1 MSFLAPQA
9 YTKETLAKAFDW
21 LQHQPPEVAQAA
33 TTPDNLVAI
42 YMKAQRAGHLGAGL
56 GNGLSGQ
63 LNLDVEAPVSSKK
76 FLDDLKSLKKEM
88 APFEEATPTSKPEVR
103 PEVQHSVH
111 RIESS
116 SPMTPPSFSAPQMYV
131 RETASFTRETA
142 QSTSL
147 QLDARSLEAVTEI
160 QNRFNLSSPQEALR
174 MLVTVGHKH
183 IAHWP

>member
-21 LQHQPPEVAQAA
+21 LQHQAPEVAQAA

-42 YMKAQRAGHLGAGL
+42 YMKAQRT
-56 GNGLSGQ
+56 GQ
-63 LNLDVEAPVSSKK
+63 LNLDMDAPVSSKK
-76 FLDDLKSLKKEM
+76 FIDDLKSLKKEM
-88 APFEEATPTSKPEVR
+88 APFEDAVPVAKPEVM
-103 PEVQHSVH
+103 PT
-111 RIESS
+111 
-116 SPMTPPSFSAPQMYV
+116 PPPSFSSPQMYV

-142 QSTSL
+142 QPPASL

-174 MLVTVGHKH
+174 MLISVGQKH
-183 IAHWP
+183 IGHWP